1 MSNKLVLSS
10 PNESGGT
17 PMQSPDRALD
27 KITCPNCGE
36 LIPVSEAIY
45 HQIAEQTRAESKA
58 EILEIQRALAMKD
71 RELKDRESN
80 LDRTIEDRLNAAE
93 AKLKAEAE
101 IKAKEFTSLEM
112 EDLRRQNAEKEEKL
126 EAARRSEL
134 DWRRK
139 QRELEEREKD
149 VELEAIRRMDAER
162 QRIAEDTAKRL
173 EEGFRF
179 RDAEKD
185 KKLQDALKM
194 NDELKRKLEQGSQQ
208 TQGEVFELQLEEL
221 LRSAFP
227 ADHIEPVPKG
237 MNGADLVQRVLNRSG
252 QLCGTIVW
260 ESKRTKNWSD
270 GWLQK
275 LKDDQ
280 RVLRAEMAV
289 LVSEVMP
296 KDCNNFMQLSG
307 VWVSHISCA
316 VSLAA
321 VMRQYLLHLA
331 STRAIAVGT
340 AEKME
345 VLYRYVSSTEFRQ
358 RVEAV
363 AETLIAMQKD
373 LQEEKRVAER
383 IWAKRDK
390 QIERVIANTSGI
402 YGDLQG
408 LIGTSLQD
416 IPVLTASALNE
427 TNDLGSSIALPVT
440 KAENSREDDVP
451 F

>member
-1 MSNKLVLSS
+1 
-10 PNESGGT
+10 
-17 PMQSPDRALD
+17 
-27 KITCPNCGE
+27 
-36 LIPVSEAIY
+36 
-45 HQIAEQTRAESKA
+45 
-58 EILEIQRALAMKD
+58 
-71 RELKDRESN
+71 
-80 LDRTIEDRLNAAE
+80 
-93 AKLKAEAE
+93 
-101 IKAKEFTSLEM
+101 
-112 EDLRRQNAEKEEKL
+112 
-126 EAARRSEL
+126 
-134 DWRRK
+134 
-139 QRELEEREKD
+139 
-149 VELEAIRRMDAER
+149 
-162 QRIAEDTAKRL
+162 
-173 EEGFRF
+173 
-179 RDAEKD
+179 
-185 KKLQDALKM
+185 M

-280 RVLRAEMAV
+280 RVLRAEIAV

-416 IPVLTASALNE
+416 IPVLIVRLDPLRKLSRSNCAS
-427 TNDLGSSIALPVT
+427 P
-440 KAENSREDDVP
+440 
-451 F
+451 